1 MKKFVPKVA
10 KEKYPYPSKFG
21 SHEGMC
27 IDKVNYLSGRC
38 LCKDELGEYETD
50 RYRLDNGL
58 ADPNR
63 FERF

>member
-21 SHEGMC
+21 SHRDMCIDRVNCPEGMC
-27 IDKVNYLSGRC
+27 TC
-38 LCKDELGEYETD
+38 EDELGEYETD
-50 RYRLDNGL
+50 IWRIDNGL